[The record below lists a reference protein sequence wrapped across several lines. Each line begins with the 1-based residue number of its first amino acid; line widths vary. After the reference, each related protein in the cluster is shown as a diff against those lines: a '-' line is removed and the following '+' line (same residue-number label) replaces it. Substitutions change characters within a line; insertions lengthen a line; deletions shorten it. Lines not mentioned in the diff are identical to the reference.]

1 MQRPQKKL
9 SGFDFYHQILKGAK
23 YIVAPMVDQSEQAW
37 RVLSR
42 RYGAQL
48 CFTPMIHAK
57 MFCDERNLRYRQ
69 EVWSTDE
76 GDRPLIVQFCA
87 NEPEALLEAAK
98 RVQDHCDAVDLN
110 LGCPQHIARR
120 VTAKI
125 RIFPNPEKT
134 IEYARMIE
142 RAGAQMLTVHGRIR
156 DQKGQN
162 TGLADWEQIRRVK
175 EAVNIPVIANG
186 NILYFEDIQRC
197 LDATGADG
205 VMSAEGNLYNPA
217 LFANLNP
224 PIWRMAQEYLDIC
237 QTIPTKNAYI
247 RGHLFKILRPA
258 LPFHADLRERLA
270 NADYLQEFC
279 ELVDELKKRII
290 QIEQIDDSQLEQEVH
305 LVSVPVDEDGIKQYP
320 YWICQPN
327 IRSIIN
333 ANPSPSINTTSSTLN
348 SDDNIFD
355 LSNNFLD

>member
-1 MQRPQKKL
+1 
-9 SGFDFYHQILKGAK
+9 
-23 YIVAPMVDQSEQAW
+23 MVDQSEQAW

-69 EVWSTDE
+69 EVWSTGE

-98 RVQDHCDAVDLN
+98 RVQDHCDAIDLN

-120 VTAKI
+120 GRYGAFLQDEWELIHKL
-125 RIFPNPEKT
+125 NKT

-156 DQKGQN
+156 DQKGHN
-162 TGLADWEQIRRVK
+162 TGLADWEQIRCVK

-197 LDATGADG
+197 LEATGADG

-217 LFANLNP
+217 LFANHNL
-224 PIWRMAQEYLDIC
+224 PIWTMAQEYLDIC
-237 QTIPTKNAYI
+237 QTITTKNAYI

-270 NADYLQEFC
+270 NANYLQEFC
-279 ELVDELKKRII
+279 GLVDELKKRIV
-290 QIEQIDDSQLEQEVH
+290 QIEQIDDSQLEHGTQ
-305 LVSVPVDEDGIKQYP
+305 LVSVPVDENGIKQYP

-327 IRSIIN
+327 VRSIVN
-333 ANPSPSINTTSSTLN
+333 FNPPVSNILSTREDTSN
-348 SDDNIFD
+348 NDNDHSEDTIDF
-355 LSNNFLD
+355 SNNFLG